1 MLKKYKKMR
10 KIGLFVLT
18 FFLKFCYNYG
28 MNLERKLKGD
38 FNYTANIDKIK
49 IDLQE

>member
-1 MLKKYKKMR
+1 
-10 KIGLFVLT
+10 
-18 FFLKFCYNYG
+18 

-49 IDLQE
+49 IDFKKQNQATL